1 MASFVFYFLLFFVL
15 SVIFYFPVY
24 VFHLSPSFLNLAHL
38 LFLPASLLPM
48 YFLTPLF
55 LSFSYAVS
63 SFLCLVPCTSSVLV
77 WLSFAHYLWL
87 SPPVGAVCQSIC
99 LSIFCFFLLVQGDY
113 VSVPQF
119 LSFPSHFSVLVS
131 VPVLIFS
138 DPLSFCLY
146 LLPFLP
152 LCLHFKALCLSNIFN
167 SSHASNMGSLLR
179 ILFYIS

>member
-1 MASFVFYFLLFFVL
+1 MASFVFYFLLLFVF

-24 VFHLSPSFLNLAHL
+24 IFHLSPSFLNLAHL

-55 LSFSYAVS
+55 LSISYSVS
-63 SFLCLVPCTSSVLV
+63 SFLCLVHVLLSSFDCPL
-77 WLSFAHYLWL
+77 LTICD
-87 SPPVGAVCQSIC
+87 SPPLSGLSVNLSVS
-99 LSIFCFFLLVQGDY
+99 LSIFCCFLLVQGDY

-146 LLPFLP
+146 LLLAPAF
-152 LCLHFKALCLSNIFN
+152 SNTSVFT
-167 SSHASNMGSLLR
+167 
-179 ILFYIS
+179 F